1 MFGLL
6 DADHHDFTFVGVEL
20 HVVFFGP
27 SFNKVDC
34 ELGLTGR
41 VVLHDLGHRRV
52 VHVLPCMKL
61 GDPKVVDH

>member
-6 DADHHDFTFVGVEL
+6 EVDHHDFTFVGVEL

-27 SFNKVDC
+27 GFNKVDC

-41 VVLHDLGHRRV
+41 FVQHDLGHRRV
-52 VHVLPCMKL
+52 VLVLPCMKL
-61 GDPKVVDH
+61 GDPKVVGH

>member
-6 DADHHDFTFVGVEL
+6 EVDHHDFTFVGVEL

-34 ELGLTGR
+34 GLGLTGR
-41 VVLHDLGHRRV
+41 VALHDLGHHCV
-52 VHVLPCMKL
+52 VDVLPCMKL